1 MDAKTVRTW
10 LDAKAQE
17 LEVPGVAIGVYHAG
31 EEFYAYTGVTSV
43 DNPLPVDENTLF
55 LYGSTQKTYTATAIM
70 VLVDQGKIDL
80 DAPVKR
86 YVPEL
91 TLKDKHCEEHVTVL
105 ELLNHTSGWQGD
117 AREEGAGDGDDAI
130 ARFVTSMADI
140 EQVTPLGSAFSYNNA
155 ALNLAGRVI
164 EKVTGQVYEKAMRE
178 LLLDPLGLRDTLFF
192 PAEVMTRRFAMG
204 HHKNK
209 EERVVV
215 HKTYALSRCSSP
227 AGGFAVSATARD
239 QIAWARFHL
248 GDGTSADGARVLS
261 KELLDRMKVPTYE
274 IAGSALGDAVGI
286 SWFLRDV
293 ATADGES
300 RSVRLCS
307 HGGDVI
313 GQHSEFVMCPEK
325 DFAVIVL
332 TNCDGSGSQLK
343 DEAVRFALESF
354 IGVVDT
360 DPEPVKLD
368 DDALAPYTGT
378 YETVAVFAKIA
389 AEDGLLVL
397 TVDIKPEMR
406 AELEAQ
412 EGEIPEQPPIPLGML
427 AADSDFYIV
436 TDGPAKGMRGYFV
449 RDANGDV
456 RSVHVGG
463 RLATRVKEPAPA

>member
-1 MDAKTVRTW
+1 LDEKQLKDW
-10 LDAKAQE
+10 LDAKAAE
-17 LEVPGVAIGVYHAG
+17 LGVPGVAIGVYNQG
-31 EEFYAYTGVTSV
+31 KEYYAYTGVTSV
-43 DNPLPVDENTLF
+43 DNPLAVDENTLF

-70 VLVDQGKIDL
+70 ILVDQGKIGL
-80 DAPVKR
+80 DAPVKK

-91 TLKDKHCEEHVTVL
+91 TLKDKHTEENVTIL
-105 ELLNHTSGWQGD
+105 QILNHTSGWQGD

-130 ARFVTSMADI
+130 AKFIESMAHI

-155 ALNLAGRVI
+155 ALNLAGRII

-178 LLLDPLGLRDTLFF
+178 LLLDPLGLGDTLFF
-192 PAEVMTRRFAMG
+192 PAEVMVRRFAVG
-204 HHKNK
+204 HKKNN
-209 EERVVV
+209 EEQVVI

-239 QIAWARFHL
+239 QIAWAKFHL
-248 GDGTSADGARVLS
+248 GDGTSADGKRVLS
-261 KELLDRMKVPTYE
+261 KELLDKMKTRTFE
-274 IAGSALGDAVGI
+274 IAGSALGDAVAI

-293 ATADGES
+293 DG
-300 RSVRLCS
+300 VQLCS

-343 DEAVRFALESF
+343 DEAVKFALEKF
-354 IGVVDT
+354 IGVIDK

-368 DDALAPYTGT
+368 DTALAAYVGT
-378 YETVAVFAKIA
+378 YETVAAIA
-389 AEDGLLVL
+389 HIDVADGGLVL
-397 TVDIKPEMR
+397 NVEIKPEMR

-427 AADSDFYIV
+427 AADSDFYV
-436 TDGPAKGMRGYFV
+436 VSDGVAKGMRGYFV
-449 RDANGDV
+449 RGADGNV
-456 RSVHVGG
+456 ESVHVGG
-463 RLATRVKEPAPA
+463 RLATRVKEHVPA

>member
-1 MDAKTVRTW
+1 MDAKTLQDW
-10 LDAKAQE
+10 LDAKLKE
-17 LEVPGVAIGVYHAG
+17 HDVPGVAIGVYHEG
-31 EEFYAYTGVTSV
+31 KEHYAYSGVTSV
-43 DNPLPVDENTLF
+43 DNPLPVDEKTLF

-80 DAPVKR
+80 DAPVKQ

-91 TLKDKHCEEHVTVL
+91 NLKDKHCEENVTVL
-105 ELLNHTSGWQGD
+105 QLLNHTSGWQGD

-130 ARFVTSMADI
+130 AKFVTSMADI

-164 EKVTGQVYEKAMRE
+164 EKVTGKVYEKVMRE
-178 LLLDPLGLRDTLFF
+178 LLLDPLGLNDTLFF
-192 PAEVMTRRFAMG
+192 PAEVMTRRFAVG

-209 EERVVV
+209 EEQVVV

-227 AGGFAVSATARD
+227 AGGFAVSATAPD
-239 QIAWARFHL
+239 QIAWAKFHL
-248 GDGTSADGARVLS
+248 GDGTSADGKRVLS
-261 KELLDRMKVPTYE
+261 KELLDKMKVPTFE
-274 IAGSALGDAVGI
+274 IAGSALGDSVGI

-293 ATADGES
+293 DG
-300 RSVRLCS
+300 VQLCS

-332 TNCDGSGSQLK
+332 TNSDGGGSQLK
-343 DEAVRFALESF
+343 DEAVKFALESF
-354 IGVVDT
+354 IGVVDK
-360 DPEPVKLD
+360 DPEPVQLD
-368 DDALAPYTGT
+368 DATLAPYTGA
-378 YETVAVFAKIA
+378 YETVAVFANIA
-389 AEDGLLVL
+389 AEDGYLVL

-427 AADSDFYIV
+427 AADSDFYVV

-449 RDANGDV
+449 RDADGNV
-456 RSVHVGG
+456 ESVHVGG
-463 RLATRVKEPAPA
+463 RLATRVKERVPA